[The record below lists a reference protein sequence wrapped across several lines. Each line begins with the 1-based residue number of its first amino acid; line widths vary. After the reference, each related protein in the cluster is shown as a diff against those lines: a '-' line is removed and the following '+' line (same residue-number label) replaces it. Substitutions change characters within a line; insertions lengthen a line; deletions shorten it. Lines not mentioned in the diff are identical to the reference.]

1 MARGFKDASGG
12 FHPLSKNGGKSLR
25 EKSIQPTGRKI
36 CEDFLKDSASHR
48 PDDDGEHTNQIFY
61 ESPDG
66 ERCASELTDEEFSKI
81 ITDDTVANT
90 FQPIGKTAEKWEKD
104 EKFRERI
111 LDRALEIIE
120 EEKNG

>member
-1 MARGFKDASGG
+1 MAKGFTKDGKFRPTGNNGSS
-12 FHPLSKNGGKSLR
+12 SK
-25 EKSIQPTGRKI
+25 EKSIEPTGRKI
-36 CEDFLKDSASHR
+36 CADFLVDSASHR
-48 PDDDGEHTNQIFY
+48 PNDDGNHTNQIFY

-66 ERCASELTDEEFSKI
+66 ERCASELTDEEFSTI

-120 EEKNG
+120 ERKNG